1 MDQGNMNKFF
11 NSSSFFTQTPQKDKQ
26 GQYGSTQQPSMF
38 GQPQSG
44 YGGMQNPFTQGS
56 SSGVKSGV
64 FGSSGPTS
72 FGTGTPFGGAG
83 AAPSTNTGMFGQSF
97 GGQQPL
103 SMPPSVSS
111 QPQSSMSSMPRFGSS
126 NAFGGASNIFGST
139 TSNPNTIV
147 PTSSSFG
154 TPSTTASSFAPQ
166 QSGIF
171 GQSSQTQAPAF
182 SMGMQ
187 SMAQP
192 QQTSPWGQS
201 STASNPFGTNQS
213 LFSNDKGTSMSMP
226 GYGTSTGTRDHTY
239 MQRKIREDNGGD
251 VSLIHINGNEH
262 YMHKSVEELRSEDYS
277 LGRKPTVGGALTEP
291 RGYSGYGGM
300 YGTANNTV
308 SDNRGQ
314 MPSTLGTG
322 ATGSGFQPFISTQ
335 STPTQSMPVS
345 GTSVLGQQTST
356 FGLGSS
362 VSQPAFASQPS
373 STGFSLSQQPL
384 QTTTSTNEPE
394 NPFLQSRTQSQPV
407 FGITASN
414 MQTSTVNPSM
424 NTFAFTP
431 MQQTQPM
438 PAQQMFGTM
447 NQGTQPQ
454 VQQGYESQGYVQQQK
469 ADFSDPFL
477 VKNIKFEKA
486 EKEHIPLNKVFPQ
499 PVFKEDKKTSRIS
512 LSFRPPKQL
521 SRENVYTIPSIDDIK
536 HMKEVHNLIIGF
548 EDKGRIEY
556 LDTVNA
562 SEVTMANIQS
572 KVYFSK
578 DSVVVNDPV
587 GVGLNRRARVY
598 VEGVFP
604 YSRSLGDYIRGEQ
617 KQFPLKGIQERF
629 VYGLKSDAVRKFVGY
644 EYERGTYVY
653 DVNHF

>member
-1 MDQGNMNKFF
+1 MNKFF

-38 GQPQSG
+38 GQPQPG
-44 YGGMQNPFTQGS
+44 YGGMQNPFAQGS

-64 FGSSGPTS
+64 FGSSAPTS

-83 AAPSTNTGMFGQSF
+83 SAPSTSTGMFGQPF
-97 GGQQPL
+97 GSQQPL
-103 SMPPSVSS
+103 SIQPSVSS
-111 QPQSSMSSMPRFGSS
+111 QPQPSLSSIPRFGGA
-126 NAFGGASNIFGST
+126 NTFGGGSNMFGSASNT
-139 TSNPNTIV
+139 NTLV
-147 PTSSSFG
+147 PSSSSFS
-154 TPSTTASSFAPQ
+154 TPSATTSPFATQ
-166 QSGIF
+166 QSGMF
-171 GQSSQTQAPAF
+171 GQNTQAQAPAF
-182 SMGMQ
+182 SIGMQ
-187 SMAQP
+187 PMAQT
-192 QQTSPWGQS
+192 QQANPWGQS
-201 STASNPFGTNQS
+201 STSSSPFGGNQS
-213 LFSNDKGTSMSMP
+213 LFSSDKVTGMSTGMP
-226 GYGTSTGTRDHTY
+226 GYGASSGTRDHQY

-251 VSLIHINGNEH
+251 VSLIHINGNES

-277 LGRKPTVGGALTEP
+277 LGRKPATGGVSTDP

-300 YGTANNTV
+300 FGTSNGTA
-308 SDNRGQ
+308 SDSRGQ
-314 MPSTLGTG
+314 MPSTLGSG
-322 ATGSGFQPFISTQ
+322 TGSGFQPFISTQ
-335 STPTQSMPVS
+335 STPVQSMPTSGVS
-345 GTSVLGQQTST
+345 ALGQQAPA
-356 FGLGSS
+356 FGVGGS
-362 VSQPAFASQPS
+362 VSQPVFAPQPANTS
-373 STGFSLSQQPL
+373 FPLSQQPL
-384 QTTTSTNEPE
+384 PLQTPASTNEPE
-394 NPFLQSRTQSQPV
+394 NPFLQPRAQPQQG
-407 FGITASN
+407 FGMPALN
-414 MQTSTVNPSM
+414 MQASTVSPSM
-424 NTFAFTP
+424 NAFAFTP
-431 MQQTQPM
+431 IQQTQPV
-438 PAQQMFGTM
+438 PTQQLFGAM
-447 NQGTQPQ
+447 SQGIPPQ
-454 VQQGYESQGYVQQQK
+454 AQQGYGSQGYVQQQK

-486 EKEHIPLNKVFPQ
+486 EKEHIPLSKMFPQ
-499 PVFKEDKKTSRIS
+499 PMFKEDKKTSRIS

-562 SEVTMANIQS
+562 SEVTMANIQL

-629 VYGLKSDAVRKFVGY
+629 VYGLKNDAVRKFVGY